1 MELHLKINDVVGMD
15 DQKRHIIRV
24 DDESLRDA
32 LFAHPGWITQ
42 CVVKDFLLKHN
53 TRLLNEIIDDPTLRN
68 NIYMDEKAKREQK
81 AERRERHR
89 QDEIAKQRRRD
100 QFIAS
105 KNYRQSVDYI
115 HNVLGWNNEEGIQK
129 ASFSKYGKYY
139 EDYIAGNNTDT
150 KERLKYA

>member
-68 NIYMDEKAKREQK
+68 NIYMGEKAKREQK

-89 QDEIAKQRRRD
+89 QDEIVKQRRRD

-115 HNVLGWNNEEGIQK
+115 HNVLGWNNDDG
-129 ASFSKYGKYY
+129 
-139 EDYIAGNNTDT
+139 AG
-150 KERLKYA
+150 E

>member
-1 MELHLKINDVVGMD
+1 MEIHLKINDVVGMD
-15 DQKRHIIRV
+15 DEKRHILRV

-32 LFAHPGWITQ
+32 LLAHPGWITQ

-115 HNVLGWNNEEGIQK
+115 HNVLGWNDEEGIQK
-129 ASFSKYGKYY
+129 AEG
-139 EDYIAGNNTDT
+139 
-150 KERLKYA
+150 

>member
-32 LFAHPGWITQ
+32 LFVHPGWITQ

-115 HNVLGWNNEEGIQK
+115 HNVLGWNNDEHI
-129 ASFSKYGKYY
+129 
-139 EDYIAGNNTDT
+139 
-150 KERLKYA
+150 

>member
-15 DQKRHIIRV
+15 DEKRHILRV
-24 DDESLRDA
+24 DGEQLISA
-32 LFAHPGWITQ
+32 LMEHKGWLAQ
-42 CVVKDFLLKHN
+42 NVVKEWLLKHN

-115 HNVLGWNNEEGIQK
+115 HNVLGWN
-129 ASFSKYGKYY
+129 
-139 EDYIAGNNTDT
+139 EDGQTD
-150 KERLKYA
+150 

>member
-1 MELHLKINDVVGMD
+1 MD
-15 DQKRHIIRV
+15 DEKRHILRV
-24 DDESLRDA
+24 DDESLREA
-32 LFAHPGWITQ
+32 LLAHPGWITQ

-53 TRLLNEIIDDPTLRN
+53 TRLLNEILDDPTLRN

-115 HNVLGWNNEEGIQK
+115 HNVLGWNNDDG
-129 ASFSKYGKYY
+129 
-139 EDYIAGNNTDT
+139 AG
-150 KERLKYA
+150 E

>member
-53 TRLLNEIIDDPTLRN
+53 TRLLLRN

-115 HNVLGWNNEEGIQK
+115 HNVLGWNNDEH
-129 ASFSKYGKYY
+129 
-139 EDYIAGNNTDT
+139 
-150 KERLKYA
+150 L

>member
-15 DQKRHIIRV
+15 DEKRHILRV
-24 DDESLRDA
+24 DGEQLIAA
-32 LFAHPGWITQ
+32 LMEHKGWLAQ
-42 CVVKDFLLKHN
+42 NVVKEWLLKHN

-115 HNVLGWNNEEGIQK
+115 HNVLGWN
-129 ASFSKYGKYY
+129 
-139 EDYIAGNNTDT
+139 EDGQTD
-150 KERLKYA
+150 

>member
-81 AERRERHR
+81 AKRRERHR

-115 HNVLGWNNEEGIQK
+115 HNVLGWNNDEHI
-129 ASFSKYGKYY
+129 
-139 EDYIAGNNTDT
+139 
-150 KERLKYA
+150 

>member
-15 DQKRHIIRV
+15 DEKRHILRV
-24 DDESLRDA
+24 DDESLREA
-32 LFAHPGWITQ
+32 LLSHPGWITQ

-53 TRLLNEIIDDPTLRN
+53 TRLLNEIIEDPTLRN

-115 HNVLGWNNEEGIQK
+115 HNVLGWNNDDG
-129 ASFSKYGKYY
+129 
-139 EDYIAGNNTDT
+139 AG
-150 KERLKYA
+150 E

>member
-68 NIYMDEKAKREQK
+68 NIYMDVKAKREQK

-115 HNVLGWNNEEGIQK
+115 HNVLGWNNDEHI
-129 ASFSKYGKYY
+129 
-139 EDYIAGNNTDT
+139 
-150 KERLKYA
+150 